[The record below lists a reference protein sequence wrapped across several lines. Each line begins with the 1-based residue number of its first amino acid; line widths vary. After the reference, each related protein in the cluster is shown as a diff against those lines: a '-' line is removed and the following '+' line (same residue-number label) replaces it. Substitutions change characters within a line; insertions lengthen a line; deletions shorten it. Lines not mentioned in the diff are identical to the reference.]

1 MIITPNSQTRLY
13 VFNYFLKNLIDLY
26 NKKKLPNKIL
36 LSGQKGIGKST
47 TAYHLINYIFSKDE
61 EFPYDLKNFFI
72 DERNKSFNLIINKT
86 HSNFYLIDLIN
97 EKKVIEIAQIR
108 EMINYS
114 NMSSF
119 NNKPK
124 IILIDNSEYL
134 NTNSVNAL
142 LKIIEEPNSNVF
154 FILIHNNQKKIKD
167 TLKSRCLNFN
177 LNLSNDDTFKITN
190 EILSKNIEE
199 VFNDDLVNYYQT
211 PGELINL
218 FLFAD
223 QNNINLKEL
232 NLKNLLSLLIN
243 EKYYN
248 KNDFIKTYISSMI
261 QFYFFKLLKEGNFK
275 NNLIFE
281 YSKFLKMFNNCKKF
295 NLNYENL
302 FLEFKIK
309 VLNE

>member
-154 FILIHNNQKKIKD
+154 FILIHNKR
-167 TLKSRCLNFN
+167 S
-177 LNLSNDDTFKITN
+177 
-190 EILSKNIEE
+190 
-199 VFNDDLVNYYQT
+199 
-211 PGELINL
+211 
-218 FLFAD
+218 
-223 QNNINLKEL
+223 
-232 NLKNLLSLLIN
+232 
-243 EKYYN
+243 
-248 KNDFIKTYISSMI
+248 
-261 QFYFFKLLKEGNFK
+261 
-275 NNLIFE
+275 
-281 YSKFLKMFNNCKKF
+281 
-295 NLNYENL
+295 
-302 FLEFKIK
+302 
-309 VLNE
+309 

>member
-154 FILIHNNQKKIKD
+154 FILIKNNQKKIKD

>member
-248 KNDFIKTYISSMI
+248 KNDFIKVYIISMI

-275 NNLIFE
+275 KNLIFE
-281 YSKFLKMFNNCKKF
+281 YRKFLKMFNNCKKF

>member
-281 YSKFLKMFNNCKKF
+281 YRKFLKMFNNCKKF